1 MVLHINH
8 GNEINDE
15 LARSIA
21 QCSANGIVM
30 LNQTVLLKGIN
41 DSAEILSELSEKLFN
56 CGVTPYYL
64 HLLDKVQGASHFD
77 INRDKAKQIYGQL
90 QTRLPGFLVP
100 KLVAEIAGKRSKTQI
115 AAVST

>member
-1 MVLHINH
+1 
-8 GNEINDE
+8 
-15 LARSIA
+15 
-21 QCSANGIVM
+21 M

-41 DSAEILSELSEKLFN
+41 DRAEILSELSEKLFD